1 MLTRAFR
8 KVFFSAAMALGM
20 AILLTACLGQGKK
33 EVEGE
38 SVAAEPAPA
47 QPVTPVE
54 VVTEEPEAT
63 AEGEPAQDSET
74 REALPP
80 PVIPP
85 VHNLRVLQT
94 NTRRS
99 SISSKP
105 GTWTGPGISSGTAG
119 MVEYRTAHGIP
130 PYIFDAIVWKGHSQ
144 EADPGAWPDGL

>member
-85 VHNLRVLQT
+85 VRAMRPFSAFASKNQCPVQPKAT
-94 NTRRS
+94 NAP
-99 SISSKP
+99 KP
-105 GTWTGPGISSGTAG
+105 PQSTLKNG
-119 MVEYRTAHGIP
+119 M
-130 PYIFDAIVWKGHSQ
+130 
-144 EADPGAWPDGL
+144 